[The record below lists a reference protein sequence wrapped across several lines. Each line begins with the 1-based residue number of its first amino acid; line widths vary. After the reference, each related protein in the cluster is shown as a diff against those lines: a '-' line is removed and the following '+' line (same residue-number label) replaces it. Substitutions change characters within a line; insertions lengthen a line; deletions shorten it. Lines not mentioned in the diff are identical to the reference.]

1 MTAHTLATR
10 KPLTRAAVLAFA
22 AALSLT
28 FVAMRA
34 MGTLGPPGLR
44 WILPLGFVVMG
55 ALPWLMLT
63 REGRKQIGLR
73 LPHDPRFFLIGV
85 VAGAGAAALCF
96 AVGMALYGTSPDN
109 WYVSIANSYRKVM
122 NTDGFGP
129 LMLHLIFT
137 IPACIFSPLGEE
149 LFFRGFLQ
157 GALETRFSA
166 RASTHIEAALF
177 GLVHLC
183 HHGLIVTAAGAHM
196 RVGSGALWVAL
207 MFGTAWMF
215 AWLRQRSDSL
225 GPAIVSHAAFNAT
238 MNVFIFAVLWNPP
251 GA

>member
-1 MTAHTLATR
+1 MTASTLGTR
-10 KPLTRAAVLAFA
+10 IRLPHGALLALA

-28 FVAMRA
+28 FAAMRA

-44 WILPLGFVVMG
+44 WMLPLGFVVMG
-55 ALPWLMLT
+55 ALPWLLLT
-63 REGRKQIGLR
+63 PEGRGQIGLR
-73 LPHDPRFFLIGV
+73 LPNTPRYFLIGL

-96 AVGMALYGTSPDN
+96 ALGMALYGTSPDN

-122 NTDGFGP
+122 NTDGFG
-129 LMLHLIFT
+129 LLALHLIFT

-166 RASTHIEAALF
+166 RLSTHIEAALF

-183 HHGLIVTAAGAHM
+183 HHGLLVTAAGTSM
-196 RVGSGALWVAL
+196 RAGSGALWVAL
-207 MFGTAWMF
+207 MFGTAWLF
-215 AWLRQRSDSL
+215 GWLRQRSASL
-225 GPAIVSHAAFNAT
+225 GPPIVAHAAFNAT
-238 MNVFIFAVLWNPP
+238 MNVFIFAVLWNAPR
-251 GA
+251 A